1 MTKTPKPPFSR
12 TRLKGGLSAAKPWNE
27 VWSKTGAVVASG
39 TGTQVGVSVVMID
52 RVTPGFEKL
61 SSEGGVIMSPMMSVR
76 REVSDETTG
85 VQSTVINTGSSA
97 YGSTYTDG
105 AGIFPWVLKQR
116 LTMLSGA
123 CPRTWSGDEILP
135 NRLAA
140 LPLENI
146 IAEACTKAHRIPTS
160 ANLLVSAAE
169 FRQVLGLC
177 PDLLHS
183 WTKFFSRINAQR
195 TRTTNVLPSGR
206 TQTVGGEA
214 PVRFL
219 RNEFNDLTRF
229 WLINRFGVRPLIA
242 DTLGVLQALRKV
254 HDEHN
259 RFTSRGV
266 STAQRSNVSTGVM
279 RLGIAD
285 WSVTTS
291 DHNEIRVRAME
302 LFEGRLTTLE
312 DMGLGLTS
320 VPEAAIDLVRFSFVL
335 NWIVNVNDFFASL
348 GPALNPSFKSLGSCY
363 TINEVLTSTWQP
375 TGQVSNSSSYAVSKQ
390 CSGVVTSTTQT
401 KQRVVGINPPK
412 LVVRAKP
419 LAFLSDLRLL
429 DAVALLNQQMRG
441 RNVQKL
447 AGSSRWAKATGSSAQ
462 F

>member
-1 MTKTPKPPFSR
+1 MTKTPKPPFAR
-12 TRLKGGLSAAKPWNE
+12 TRSKGGLSAAKPWSE
-27 VWSKTGAVVASG
+27 VWSKTGAIVASG
-39 TGTQVGVSVVMID
+39 TGTQEGVSVVMID
-52 RVTPGFEKL
+52 RVTPGFKKS
-61 SSEGGVIMSPMMSVR
+61 SSEGKIIMSPMITVR
-76 REVSDETTG
+76 REVSDESTG
-85 VQSTVINTGSSA
+85 SQFLVVNPGSSA
-97 YGSTYTDG
+97 YGSTYTEG
-105 AGIFPWVLKQR
+105 AGFFPWILKQR
-116 LTMLSGA
+116 LTMLSGE
-123 CPRTWSGDEILP
+123 CPRTWTGDEILP

-140 LPLENI
+140 LPLENT
-146 IAEACTKAHRIPTS
+146 IAEACTKAHRIPTN
-160 ANLLVSAAE
+160 ANLLVSMAE

-183 WTKFFSRINAQR
+183 WTRFFSRINAQK

-206 TQTVGGEA
+206 TQAVGGEA

-219 RNEFNDLTRF
+219 RNEFNELTRF
-229 WLINRFGVRPLIA
+229 WLINRFGIRPLIA

-259 RFTSRGV
+259 RFVSRGV
-266 STAQRSNVSTGVM
+266 STAQRSNVSSGVM
-279 RLGIAD
+279 RLGVAD
-285 WSVTTS
+285 WSVVTS
-291 DHNEIRVRAME
+291 DHNEIRVRAMQ
-302 LFEGRLTTLE
+302 LFEGRLTILE

-320 VPEAAIDLVRFSFVL
+320 IPEAAIDLVRFSFVL
-335 NWIVNVNDFFASL
+335 NWVVNVNDFFASL

-363 TINEVLTSTWQP
+363 AIEEVLTSTWQSI
-375 TGQVSNSSSYAVSKQ
+375 GQVSNNPSYAVTKQ
-390 CSGVVTSTTQT
+390 CTGVVTSTMHT
-401 KQRVVGINPPK
+401 KQRVVGINSPK

-447 AGSSRWAKATGSSAQ
+447 AGFSRLAKATGSSAQ